1 MRIRVSIAEL
11 KNGERGFNY
20 RIWVHLMAPDL
31 SNPLSPGGK
40 HPSRWNRAGEALTR
54 LLLYRAWVNLSRLSV
69 ADQLPSDQY
78 GLSETIL
85 IPSGLFALEPSH
97 LGHLLWIRK
106 ADSQAEM
113 YVHWVTL
120 GMNTYGGMKTAGWG
134 EGVEVPCRCD
144 RGQPIPREALELEQS
159 LQVVLYKG
167 GRPRLC
173 SLHPSLDV
181 GYLWEG
187 VMTLNEAVLFNGE
200 QILEENS
207 FEPSDGSTPAA
218 GHRCPSLVRIPPQ
231 STLGLVNMSLDP
243 RA

>member
-97 LGHLLWIRK
+97 LGYLLWIRFSGK
-106 ADSQAEM
+106 QT
-113 YVHWVTL
+113 HRQRCTCTGLLL
-120 GMNTYGGMKTAGWG
+120 GRTPM
-134 EGVEVPCRCD
+134 
-144 RGQPIPREALELEQS
+144 
-159 LQVVLYKG
+159 VV
-167 GRPRLC
+167 
-173 SLHPSLDV
+173 
-181 GYLWEG
+181 
-187 VMTLNEAVLFNGE
+187 
-200 QILEENS
+200 
-207 FEPSDGSTPAA
+207 
-218 GHRCPSLVRIPPQ
+218 
-231 STLGLVNMSLDP
+231 
-243 RA
+243 